1 MVQSVGFGDA
11 FFVSDTSAIAAAV
24 SSCAIA
30 KPASQYFTATP
41 HPKSSWSTIAPPI
54 A

>member
-1 MVQSVGFGDA
+1 MVQSVGLCDV
-11 FFVSDTSAIAAAV
+11 FFVADTSASAAAV

-30 KPASQYFTATP
+30 KPASQYFTAPP
-41 HPKSSWSTIAPPI
+41 HPKKLWRTIAPPI

>member
-1 MVQSVGFGDA
+1 MVQSVGF
-11 FFVSDTSAIAAAV
+11 FVSETSAIAAAV

-30 KPASQYFTATP
+30 KPASQYFMSARTY
-41 HPKSSWSTIAPPI
+41 KSSARVRRIIEEA